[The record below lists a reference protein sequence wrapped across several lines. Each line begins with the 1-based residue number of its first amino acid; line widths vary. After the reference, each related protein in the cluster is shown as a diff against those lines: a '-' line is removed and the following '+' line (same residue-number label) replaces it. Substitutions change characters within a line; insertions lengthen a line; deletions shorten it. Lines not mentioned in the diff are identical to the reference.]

1 MCGESLLSE
10 LSLLTP
16 PRIAEYAVYHNKI
29 DKLLLTNEL
38 IDPNEQVKVELWNY
52 DPLLFSKDN
61 ETTDIISLVISLFE
75 TEDERIEIV
84 LEQLLEKIWKEKS
97 L

>member
-1 MCGESLLSE
+1 M
-10 LSLLTP
+10 
-16 PRIAEYAVYHNKI
+16 N
-29 DKLLLTNEL
+29 
-38 IDPNEQVKVELWNY
+38 PNEQVKVELWNY